1 MPQINTV
8 GAATGLAQTAQQPTQ
23 ELGEQEF
30 LNLLMTQLGNQDPLN
45 PMQSAEFADQISSM
59 NQVKQ
64 LMGANERLDQLM
76 MGMTSMNNQSAVQLV
91 GKEVIASG
99 STFDH
104 SAGEIHDLQFELP
117 QGADRVTVTV
127 RDADGR
133 VVKTIDSFDR
143 EAGLQSIVWNGTDQV
158 LQAQA
163 EGTLT
168 FEVSAEDADGNP
180 IVVDT
185 YVRGVVEELRFDQGF
200 PMLVI
205 GGAEVR
211 LDQILR
217 VFEAEDTAPSTGDS
231 TDPLADTPAAAPS
244 SPEVSAVTLGDYP
257 VLQLQT

>member
-91 GKEVIASG
+91 GKDVVASG
-99 STFDH
+99 STFEH
-104 SAGEIHDLQFELP
+104 AGGEVHDLQFELAEP
-117 QGADRVTVTV
+117 ADRVTVTV
-127 RDADGR
+127 RDAEGR

-143 EAGLQSIVWNGTDQV
+143 EGGMQSIAWNGTDDA
-158 LQAQA
+158 LQAGA
-163 EGTLT
+163 AGTMT
-168 FEVSAEDADGNP
+168 FEVNAEDGDGNP
-180 IVVDT
+180 IAVDT
-185 YVRGVVEELRFDQGF
+185 YVRGIVEELRFDQGF

-217 VFEAEDTAPSTGDS
+217 VFEGEDAP
-231 TDPLADTPAAAPS
+231 PPIAPAADESASAPT
-244 SPEVSAVTLGDYP
+244 VSAVALGDYP
-257 VLQLQT
+257 ELQLQT